1 VAVRRVIAT
10 KEEEACGFDAI
21 SRPSSSSSSSSSSAY
36 KFFPMYAITTL

>member
-21 SRPSSSSSSSSSSAY
+21 SRPSSSSSSSSSAY